1 MGTFLV
7 GAVTAATGVAS
18 YGVLSIGVLL
28 VVGLALLLTLPEAR
42 GAAPG
47 GGEPRADA

>member
-7 GAVTAATGVAS
+7 ATVTSLTGSAS

-28 VVGLALLLTLPEAR
+28 IIGFVLLLKLPDAR
-42 GAAPG
+42 H
-47 GGEPRADA
+47 EISK